1 MATTARKSH
10 TVRRRTPRLA
20 IPTMESYMSPLTI
33 VVADTTILRRAIR
46 RPLHPKS
53 SLRKLSLYRYVA
65 LNVLSQPIYA
75 LQSSHSGHR
84 SRRHHHSSSHH
95 HHSSHRLTLGE
106 RIARFFGFGNSSRH
120 YKYRSRNE
128 SWGFLG
134 HGRRRRYRDAYT
146 GQEVDRKGRPVIRV

>member
-1 MATTARKSH
+1 MSYYYPSPGSHSHHGHHGSQVAYSQAPYASTGYPDNGVVYVPTSGRRHHHSSSGYTT
-10 TVRRRTPRLA
+10 TVAPQ
-20 IPTMESYMSPLTI
+20 
-33 VVADTTILRRAIR
+33 VVAPQVIT
-46 RPLHPKS
+46 
-53 SLRKLSLYRYVA
+53 
-65 LNVLSQPIYA
+65 YA